1 MHLENIF
8 NHLLFQD
15 SEILQELWRNLVFYT
30 THLRKCRENE
40 AHHSQFRLLRPT
52 YEEHIDL
59 IERHL
64 LVPLLCSLELY
75 ALQLDVSLPRRTYT
89 QVSRLQRR
97 PTRHDLAKNDVY
109 FSVVLDN
116 LLNDYLKFTT
126 SIIW

>member
-75 ALQLDVSLPRRTYT
+75 ASQLQLTLPQNTPIQVT
-89 QVSRLQRR
+89 QLQGY
-97 PTRHDLAKNDVY
+97 PTNHHIARNDIY
-109 FSVVLDN
+109 FFVVIDN
-116 LLNDYLKFTT
+116 FLNDYLKFATN
-126 SIIW
+126 IVW

>member
-1 MHLENIF
+1 MLVQVWH
-8 NHLLFQD
+8 
-15 SEILQELWRNLVFYT
+15 NLIVYT

-40 AHHSQFRLLRPT
+40 VHYSHLRLNRPT

-75 ALQLDVSLPRRTYT
+75 ALQLDVSLPMRTYT
-89 QVSRLQRR
+89 QVTRLQQR

-126 SIIW
+126 SIVW

>member
-75 ALQLDVSLPRRTYT
+75 ALQLDASLPSRTYT
-89 QVSRLQRR
+89 QVSRLQQR